1 MDIVVWLFTIGY
13 FFQLLGTLILILK
26 IQKQK
31 STFGLCLDTQYL
43 FLLGSISRCFWL
55 NQTRLAKMPF
65 ALFELVGNTSLLV
78 IAVYLCEK
86 YRHTATHSN
95 SKYLRYYSLA
105 LVCIV
110 LSFFFHPG
118 RKNSYYLS
126 MQMLISFTMFS
137 ESLGLLPQ
145 LYIMRKAKEVEV
157 MTSRYLFFL
166 GLARL
171 CRLIFWLQ
179 MYLEGDMFISLII
192 ADLLHSLIFGYFAFH
207 FFKFLR
213 LGQKILLP

>member
-1 MDIVVWLFTIGY
+1 MDIVVWIFTLGY
-13 FFQLLGTLILILK
+13 FFQLIATLILILK

-55 NQTRLAKMPF
+55 HQTRLINIPF
-65 ALFELVGNTSLLV
+65 ALIELVGNTLLLL

-86 YRHTATHSN
+86 YRYTATHSITR
-95 SKYLRYYSLA
+95 YLRYYSLA

-110 LSFFFHPG
+110 LSFCFHPG

-126 MQMLISFTMFS
+126 MQMLVAFTMFS

-157 MTSRYLFFL
+157 MTSRYLCFL

-171 CRLIFWLQ
+171 CRLIFWIK
-179 MYLEGDMFISLII
+179 MYLDGDLFVSLIV
-192 ADLLHSLIFGYFAFH
+192 ADLVHSLIFGYFAFH
-207 FFKFLR
+207 FFKFIR
-213 LGQKILLP
+213 LGQRILLP